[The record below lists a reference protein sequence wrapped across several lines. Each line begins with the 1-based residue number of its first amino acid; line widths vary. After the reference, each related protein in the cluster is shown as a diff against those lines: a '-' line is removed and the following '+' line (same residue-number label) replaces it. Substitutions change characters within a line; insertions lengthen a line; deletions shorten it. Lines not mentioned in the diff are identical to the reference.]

1 MTSTDV
7 ATTGGSALAI
17 RPGQTQW
24 TDEQLAVLRHMSTER
39 ATKADLDVFLHRCQQ
54 LELDPFAGQI
64 HLVEYGGKPTI
75 QVGIH
80 GLESTSRTTADRAGV
95 DIEWEDPQWC
105 GPDGQ
110 WVDVW
115 LSEEP
120 PVAARAVLLRD
131 GKRYP
136 QVCLYRE
143 FVGMKKVYRDKKWT
157 GEWEVNSMWAGK
169 PAHMLN
175 KCARAGALRAAFPR
189 QLSNVYAPEELG
201 ERPEMV
207 RGEVVREEP
216 APTPGGLQVALE
228 FVAAATTRDELL
240 AVWNNYAPGLS
251 VADRAHLQAAGQQAI
266 ELLEQGQR
274 AASAPEPSNPA
285 TDAGPDLGPLLDALN
300 TLGYRDEVDQLAFV
314 GTVLS
319 QTVDSLAG
327 IGPELGWLVG
337 KLQEAATAS
346 DPQAYLDDLL
356 SGVTP

>member
-7 ATTGGSALAI
+7 AVTTGSALAI

-24 TDEQLAVLRHMSTER
+24 TDEQMAVLRHMSTER

-95 DIEWEDPQWC
+95 DIEWEDPAWC

-120 PVAARAVLLRD
+120 PTAARAVLLRD

-175 KCARAGALRAAFPR
+175 KCARAGALRSAFPR

-201 ERPEMV
+201 ERPETV
-207 RGEVVREEP
+207 HGEVVREDS
-216 APTPGGLQVALE
+216 APVVSSLPDALALVE
-228 FVAAATTRDELL
+228 AATTRDELL
-240 AVWNNYAPGLS
+240 AIWNNYAPGLS
-251 VADRAHLQAAGQQAI
+251 VSDRARLQAAGQQAI
-266 ELLEQGQR
+266 ERLEQGQSPAP
-274 AASAPEPSNPA
+274 AAEPAAPVTNAPA
-285 TDAGPDLGPLLDALN
+285 DLGPLLDALN
-300 TLGYRDEVDQLAFV
+300 ALGYRDEVDQLALV
-314 GTVLS
+314 GAVLS
-319 QTVDSLAG
+319 QTVDALAG
-327 IGPELGWLVG
+327 IGPEIGWLVG
-337 KLQEAATAS
+337 KLEQAAAAP
-346 DPQAYLDDLL
+346 DPQAYIDDLL